1 MTIQRV
7 ASYNDLQPFPIMHT
21 EEDTFKALKR
31 HPFQEV
37 REAVR
42 LCRMAGISQRTI
54 IGIVKRAGW
63 EPRDYMNQLAKEV
76 NKQALSPQ

>member
-1 MTIQRV
+1 M
-7 ASYNDLQPFPIMHT
+7 LT

-42 LCRMAGISQRTI
+42 LCNAAGIQNGTVIKVIRL
-54 IGIVKRAGW
+54 AGW

-76 NKQALSPQ
+76 NK